1 MSRVGE
7 AHQHSGGLMFRRSL
21 SRSSMFYSMTFAMW
35 VTISAHADITM
46 EEHVTVS
53 GAGLMTMA
61 NMSGRTVTSIS
72 GSKARTQS
80 DLQFESGMMRALAR
94 GAGQTTEIVRLDQD
108 KMVSIDNRKKT
119 YTETTFEQR
128 RAEMQKSM
136 EQMQKSQ
143 ASQQQATTGVDESDC
158 EWSEPKGDVKKTGEK
173 STIAGYEAERVTI
186 TATQSCKDK
195 KTGAVCDFGLVLDEW
210 VAPGYEAASEV
221 QAYYQ
226 QYAEKLGLG
235 ATGSRD
241 FAERAQSMFG
251 RYQGLWSEIAT
262 KMRDV
267 KGQPVKSSFGL
278 GVGGPQ
284 CQSTQQQQQQQASS
298 ESSPSNDLGSAL
310 GGALGGLFGKKKKD
324 EPATK
329 AATPPATLPGGLTPF
344 MTVGTELISIN
355 KSAVDPNTFEIPTGY
370 KPAK

>member
-1 MSRVGE
+1 
-7 AHQHSGGLMFRRSL
+7 MFRRCL
-21 SRSSMFYSMTFAMW
+21 TRSRIFYSAAAAMLIT
-35 VTISAHADITM
+35 VSAHADITM
-46 EEHVTVS
+46 EERVTVS
-53 GAGLMTMA
+53 GAGMMKMA

-72 GSKARTQS
+72 GSKARTES

-108 KMVSIDNRKKT
+108 KMISVDNHKKT

-136 EQMQKSQ
+136 EQTEKSQ

-173 STIAGYEAERVTI
+173 STIAGYEAEHVTI

-210 VAPGYEAASEV
+210 VAPNYEAASEV
-221 QAYYQ
+221 QAYYK

-235 ATGSRD
+235 TTGSRD

-251 RYQGLWSEIAT
+251 RYQGIWSEVAS

-267 KGQPVKSSFGL
+267 KGQPVKSSFAL

-284 CQSTQQQQQQQASS
+284 CQSTQQQQQQQANSGS
-298 ESSPSNDLGSAL
+298 SSPNDLGSAL
-310 GGALGGLFGKKKKD
+310 GGALGGLFHKKKD
-324 EPATK
+324 NAPPPAET
-329 AATPPATLPGGLTPF
+329 TPPPTLPGGLTPF

-355 KSAVDPNTFEIPTGY
+355 KSAVDSASFEVPTGY
-370 KPAK
+370 KQAK

>member
-1 MSRVGE
+1 
-7 AHQHSGGLMFRRSL
+7 MFPTSL
-21 SRSSMFYSMTFAMW
+21 IGPRIFYSLAVAGFITM
-35 VTISAHADITM
+35 SAQADVTM
-46 EEHVTVS
+46 EERVSVS
-53 GAGLMTMA
+53 GAGMMKMA

-94 GAGQTTEIVRLDQD
+94 GAGQTTEIVRLDED
-108 KMVSIDNRKKT
+108 KMISVDNHKKT

-143 ASQQQATTGVDESDC
+143 ASQQQATTGVDDSDC

-173 STIAGYEAERVTI
+173 ATIAGYQTERVTI

-210 VAPGYEAASEV
+210 VSPDYEAASEV

-235 ATGSRD
+235 TTGSRD

-251 RYQGLWSEIAT
+251 RYQGIWKEIAS

-284 CQSTQQQQQQQASS
+284 CQSAQQQQQQQASS
-298 ESSPSNDLGSAL
+298 GSSSPSDVGSAL
-310 GGALGGLFGKKKKD
+310 GGALGGLFGKKKKE
-324 EPATK
+324 EPPPAET
-329 AATPPATLPGGLTPF
+329 TPPAQLPGGLTPF

-355 KSAVDPNTFEIPTGY
+355 RTAVDPTSFEVPTGY
-370 KPAK
+370 KQAK